1 MARTFTVAGWAIE
14 TTAPSGTGI
23 DGVHVWASPTNGGAA
38 IFAGAAAL
46 GGARADVGRVYGS
59 RFTNSGYNLSVSNLP
74 PGTYDLSVYVHSPL
88 SNTFITWRVVRVTVQ

>member
-1 MARTFTVAGWAIE
+1 MGVSDQRRRSNLCRGRCARQT
-14 TTAPSGTGI
+14 
-23 DGVHVWASPTNGGAA
+23 
-38 IFAGAAAL
+38 
-46 GGARADVGRVYGS
+46 RADVGRVYGS